1 MKGLIFIPDISG
13 FTNFVN
19 KIDVDLGWKVTRELL
34 IEIIESN
41 PLYLEISEIE
51 GDAVLYYK
59 PGKPME
65 VEALLNGFQEIMK
78 SFNKKYEQLREAYGI
93 EAELSL

>member
-13 FTNFVN
+13 FTNFVK
-19 KIDVDLGWKVTRELL
+19 KIDIELGRKITRELL

-41 PLYLEISEIE
+41 PLYLEISEFE

-59 PGKPME
+59 QGKP
-65 VEALLNGFQEIMK
+65 I
-78 SFNKKYEQLREAYGI
+78 KKLKCH
-93 EAELSL
+93 